1 MRCGVT
7 SSILIADDSA
17 AIRRSLRSLLANHK
31 ELTICGEAEN
41 GAEAIEKAHK
51 LKPDL
56 ILMDFSMPLMNGL
69 DAATQLKR
77 ESPRVPIVMLT
88 MFKDKLLE
96 DRAYKAGIS
105 LVLSKEENMG
115 RVADYARILLKP
127 DTPKG
132 PVTRQ

>member
-1 MRCGVT
+1 VT

-17 AIRRSLRSLLANHK
+17 VIRRSLRNLIANHK

-69 DAATQLKR
+69 DAATQLKK
-77 ESPRVPIVMLT
+77 ESPRVPIVILT
-88 MFKDKLLE
+88 MFKDKFLE
-96 DRAYKAGIS
+96 DRAYKAGVS

-127 DTPKG
+127 DAPKG
-132 PVTRQ
+132 PVTKQ